1 VLYLIKA
8 SRVQEYHQQNVAI
21 LGAPDDDIISITYS
35 ETWVTPGV
43 EMQAGMA
50 CVIVFADTP
59 YSRFVPVRFGIL
71 ETVTLV
77 ETRTMVEVRLK
88 AFVRPGGTDLLNE
101 LWARFESDDQDRPGR
116 RFVVEDENPG
126 LLQPQSHDEQDEA
139 WRSVVDGLEPNGF
152 FKRSTFARVLKTVDE
167 QGGEIDFGQPLRIG
181 SQVGLEIEVRSNA
194 DSGDEIRFYVDAEP
208 VGSVVIEGSST
219 LPASGVAHI
228 RFTPVMQGAIRARFR
243 LFPEPLKSS
252 QPQIEMTVLAQMPSQ
267 VVHEVVHVVAPAA
280 GSRPD
285 VELLIN
291 RLDREAN
298 LTKETWF
305 GLYQDVFVPWH
316 PDDQEIL
323 VKFARLA
330 YQLQRYSE
338 CSKTYSKVVDRYP
351 EDEAYLLFA
360 SLREGKKVD
369 VDLVKR
375 IDLDAE
381 ATFMELID
389 SLKDADP
396 STLEAVTRVLE
407 ADVLGDSNLERYARA
422 IFNRLPSVDYSIEL
436 AEQVGMRVN
445 PETAGDLLI
454 QRWPREVS
462 APPAVVAKLL
472 DWKVQKSKLLP
483 YLLRSL
489 SDSERDADWP
499 GVEKIV
505 ALARELFTERPVW
518 NQVYVIAGSAL
529 LESGDRG
536 LAQKGFGYISEVVAS
551 SAGSGDMDTAV
562 RYASVL
568 IGYAG
573 MKGDKALQAQAE
585 AQLQLVTA
593 ALDQS
598 RPLKDWYALQED
610 HSIKRLK
617 VRLNGCVLHLVGDK
631 TQPWRSDLEISL
643 GLREVRWHEAEKN
656 KGINTDWAG
665 SLDGEK
671 DFVVVLWERI
681 GHPIYT
687 PLKDKCDR
695 QGVTFMESR
704 TSKRD
709 VIAQLERVIFGEDG
723 KSAST
728 GA

>member
-43 EMQAGMA
+43 QMHAGMA

-59 YSRFVPVRFGIL
+59 YSHFVPVRFGTL

-77 ETRTMVEVRLK
+77 ETRTTVEVRLK
-88 AFVRPGGTDLLNE
+88 AFVRPGGTELLNE
-101 LWARFESDDQDRPGR
+101 LWARFDSDNQDRPGR

-181 SQVGLEIEVRSNA
+181 SPVGLEIEVRSNA
-194 DSGDEIRFYVDAEP
+194 DSEDEVRFYVDAEP

-219 LPASGVAHI
+219 LPSSGTAQI

-252 QPQIEMTVLAQMPSQ
+252 QPQIEMTVLAQAPAQ
-267 VVHEVVHVVAPAA
+267 VVHEVVRVAAPVA
-280 GSRPD
+280 GPRPD

-298 LTKETWF
+298 LTSETWF

-316 PDDQEIL
+316 PEDQEIL

-330 YQLQRYSE
+330 YELQRYSE
-338 CSKTYSKVVDRYP
+338 CVRAYSKVADRYP
-351 EDEAYLLFA
+351 EDEAYLLF
-360 SLREGKKVD
+360 SSIREGKKVD

-375 IDLDAE
+375 IDLEAE
-381 ATFMELID
+381 ATFLELID

-396 STLEAVTRVLE
+396 PTLEAVTRVLE

-422 IFNRLPSVDYSIEL
+422 IFDRLPSVDYSIEL
-436 AEQVGMRVN
+436 AEQVGLRVN

-454 QRWPREVS
+454 QRWSREAS
-462 APPAVVAKLL
+462 APPAVVEKLL
-472 DWKVQKSKLLP
+472 DWKVQKNKLLP

-489 SDSERDADWP
+489 ADSERDADWH

-505 ALARELFTERPVW
+505 ALARELFTERHVW
-518 NQVYVIAGSAL
+518 NQVYVIAGIAL

-536 LAQKGFGYISEVVAS
+536 LAQKGFGYISEVVTSSAS
-551 SAGSGDMDTAV
+551 SGDVDTAV

-568 IGYAG
+568 MGYAG
-573 MKGDKALQAQAE
+573 MNGDKALQEQAD
-585 AQLQLVTA
+585 AQLELVTA
-593 ALDQS
+593 ALEQS
-598 RPLKDWYALQED
+598 RPLKDWYLLQED
-610 HSIKRLK
+610 NSIKRLK
-617 VRLNGCVLHLVGDK
+617 VRLNGCILHLVGDK
-631 TQPWRSDLEISL
+631 AQPWRSNLETSL

-656 KGINTDWAG
+656 KGINSDWAN
-665 SLDGEK
+665 SLDRER

-695 QGVTFMESR
+695 QGVTILESR

-709 VIAQLERVIFGEDG
+709 VILQLKRVIFGEE
-723 KSAST
+723 
-728 GA
+728 